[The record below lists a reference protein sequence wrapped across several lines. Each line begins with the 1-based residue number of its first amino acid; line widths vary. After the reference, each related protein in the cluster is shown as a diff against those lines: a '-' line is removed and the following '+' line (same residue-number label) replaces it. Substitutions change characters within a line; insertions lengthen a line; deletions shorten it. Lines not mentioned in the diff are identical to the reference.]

1 MSQKNKK
8 KGEPTQIVV
17 GEGGNDTHRESQ
29 QKFHLK
35 KTQRVMNQQKKWRSE
50 TIKARERVC
59 VCVCESDWESRW
71 SDGG

>member
-29 QKFHLK
+29 QNFHLK

-50 TIKARERVC
+50 TIKAREC
-59 VCVCESDWESRW
+59 VCVRESDWESRW